1 MSTPDSLCHARMH
14 GLIHDGRLWACPSYL
29 LGLMYDCRVNVRSSV
44 TARYQVFRVSAF
56 WWLYKR
62 AKPFPSPLVFLEFLC
77 MRVASIIYL
86 DFLDAHGSY
95 YTATVY
101 IHFHSFFAIQ
111 FNSRKTL
118 LLLLNVES
126 NKILL
131 MLNS

>member
-1 MSTPDSLCHARMH
+1 M
-14 GLIHDGRLWACPSYL
+14 
-29 LGLMYDCRVNVRSSV
+29 
-44 TARYQVFRVSAF
+44 FRVSSF

-77 MRVASIIYL
+77 MRVASIVYF
-86 DFLDAHGSY
+86 DFLDAHSGY
-95 YTATVY
+95 YMATVY
-101 IHFHSFFAIQ
+101 IHLHSFFAIQ
-111 FNSRKTL
+111 FYSRKTL

>member
-1 MSTPDSLCHARMH
+1 M
-14 GLIHDGRLWACPSYL
+14 
-29 LGLMYDCRVNVRSSV
+29 
-44 TARYQVFRVSAF
+44 FRVLTF

-62 AKPFPSPLVFLEFLC
+62 AKLFPSPLVFLEFLC
-77 MRVASIIYL
+77 MRIASIHYL
-86 DFLDAHGSY
+86 DFLDAHGGY

-101 IHFHSFFAIQ
+101 IHLHSFFAIQ